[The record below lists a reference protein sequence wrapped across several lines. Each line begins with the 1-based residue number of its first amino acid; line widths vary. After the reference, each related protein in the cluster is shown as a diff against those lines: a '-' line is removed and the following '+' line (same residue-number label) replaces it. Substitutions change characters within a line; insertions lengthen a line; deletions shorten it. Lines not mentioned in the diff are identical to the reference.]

1 MEDAKSGDT
10 IELLKKQIYTLYKVF
25 DTPVLK
31 TLTFV
36 GQGPETIWTIG
47 STPPDPHNFG
57 TEYNGD
63 YSFDGADTITFKN
76 MTLQSGT
83 VDYLGFIRINNTIV
97 EDCVVNGK
105 TFYWG
110 YKKASFINT
119 IFNAPNRDYAL
130 WTYCSPIM
138 NFTKCTF
145 NSSGKTINVYTDF
158 SANKHDITINV
169 QDCTVNSS
177 SNGGPFTKPVLNIND
192 SNMGNFKYHINLIN
206 LKDTNTINGEVV
218 RDTAKP
224 SNYPDHTATCSR
236 WFGFGL
242 KQNKN
247 NKGRTVVTIDGT
259 TVFENGKMI
268 SHELIPGK
276 YTDGY
281 VDNAYTTTEWTP
293 EGNQFKREKICDY
306 CKYKVD
312 EKGYQLTYDPAGGEW
327 PDGKSDKKSEEI
339 MPLSKASTIIDG
351 PTRKGY
357 AFQGWQLAGSPAVYQ
372 AGASYAEKN
381 TAGEFINGELQ
392 AMWKPLPTE
401 PEDDHPVV
409 WNPNYDNPVPV
420 TPMTMPV
427 IVQNVPEKPLQVEV
441 QNLPRTGAA
450 ADPSLFAGLFGLV
463 GIALLSL
470 SISKRR

>member
-1 MEDAKSGDT
+1 MEEANSGDT
-10 IELLKKQIYTLYKVF
+10 IELLKEQEYTLYGNPK
-25 DTPVLK
+25 TTK

-36 GQGPETIWTIG
+36 GQGSGTTWIIG
-47 STPPDPHNFG
+47 SKTPDPKKFG
-57 TEYNGD
+57 TEFNSD

-76 MTLQSGT
+76 MTLLSGT
-83 VDYLGFIRINNTIV
+83 VNYLGFTRINHTIV
-97 EDCVVNGK
+97 DNCVVNGK

-110 YKKASFINT
+110 YKDASFTNT
-119 IFNAPNRDYAL
+119 TFNPPKGDYAL
-130 WTYCSPIM
+130 WTYCSPTM
-138 NFTKCTF
+138 NFTNCTF
-145 NSSGKTINVYTDF
+145 NSSGKTINVYSDYE
-158 SANKHDITINV
+158 ANKLDITINF

-177 SNGGPFTKPVLNIND
+177 NGGWFAKPVLNIND
-192 SNMGNFKYHINLIN
+192 SN
-206 LKDTNTINGEVV
+206 KDTKKNTINFTGKNTIVGKV
-218 RDTAKP
+218 ARDTAKP

-236 WFGFGL
+236 WFGFGGR
-242 KQNKN
+242 QNAN
-247 NKGRTVVTIDGT
+247 NTGLTVVTIDGT

-268 SHELIPGK
+268 SHELIPDK

-281 VDNAYTTTEWTP
+281 VDNEYTTTEWTL
-293 EGNQFKREKICDY
+293 EGNQFKREKICNY

-312 EKGYQLTYDPAGGEW
+312 EKGYQLTYDPAGGVW
-327 PDGKSDKKSEEI
+327 PDGKSDKKTEEI
-339 MPLSKASTIIDG
+339 VTLSQASTIIGG

-357 AFQGWQLAGSPAVYQ
+357 EFQGWQLAGSPAVYQ

-381 TAGEFINGELQ
+381 TAGEFINGELT

-401 PEDDHPVV
+401 PEDDQPVV

-427 IVQNVPEKPLQVEV
+427 IVQNVPSKPLQVEV

-463 GIALLSL
+463 GIALLSM

>member
-1 MEDAKSGDT
+1 MEEAEPRDT

-76 MTLQSGT
+76 MTLQSAT
-83 VDYLGFIRINNTIV
+83 ADYLGFIRINHTIV
-97 EDCVVNGK
+97 ENCVVNGR

-110 YKKASFINT
+110 YKDASFTNT
-119 IFNAPNRDYAL
+119 TFNALNSGYIL
-130 WTYCSPIM
+130 WTYSSPIM
-138 NFTKCTF
+138 NFTNCTF

-192 SNMGNFKYHINLIN
+192 SNMGNFKYHINFTG
-206 LKDTNTINGEVV
+206 KNTIVGKVV

-247 NKGRTVVTIDGT
+247 NTGRTVVTIDGT

-268 SHELIPGK
+268 SHELIPDK

-281 VDNAYTTTEWTP
+281 VDNAYTTTKWTL
-293 EGNQFKREKICDY
+293 EGNQFKRVKTCQY
-306 CKYKVD
+306 CGYQVA
-312 EKGYQLTYDPAGGEW
+312 EKGYQLTYDPAGGVW
-327 PDGKSDKKSEEI
+327 SDGKSDKKSEKI
-339 MPLSKASTIIDG
+339 MPLSQASTIIDG

-357 AFQGWQLAGSPAVYQ
+357 EFQGWQLAGSPAVYQ

-381 TAGEFINGELQ
+381 TAGEFINGELT

-401 PEDDHPVV
+401 PEEDQPVV
-409 WNPNYDNPVPV
+409 WNPNCNNPVPV

-427 IVQNVPEKPLQVEV
+427 IVQNVPAKPLQVEV

-463 GIALLSL
+463 GIALLSM

>member
-1 MEDAKSGDT
+1 MAEANSGET

-36 GQGPETIWTIG
+36 GQGPETKWAIG
-47 STPPDPHNFG
+47 SQPPDPHNFG

-76 MTLQSGT
+76 MTLQSAT
-83 VDYLGFIRINNTIV
+83 ANYLGFIRINHTIV
-97 EDCVVNGK
+97 ENCIVNGK

-110 YKKASFINT
+110 YTDASFIDT
-119 IFNAPNRDYAL
+119 TFNAPDGDYAL

-138 NFTKCTF
+138 NFTNCTF
-145 NSSGKTINVYTDF
+145 NSSGKTINVYTDY
-158 SANKHDITINV
+158 SADKHDITINV
-169 QDCTVNSS
+169 QGCTVNSS
-177 SNGGPFTKPVLNIND
+177 NGGLFTKPVLNIND
-192 SNMGNFKYHINLIN
+192 SNMGNFKYHINFTG
-206 LKDTNTINGEVV
+206 TNTISGQVA

-224 SNYPDHTATCSR
+224 KNTDHTATCSR
-236 WFGFGL
+236 WFGFGR
-242 KQNKN
+242 KQNTN
-247 NKGRTVVTIDGT
+247 NTGLTVVTIDGK

-268 SHELIPGK
+268 SHELIQDK

-281 VDNAYTTTEWTP
+281 VDDAYDRTDWSPAE
-293 EGNQFKREKICDY
+293 NQFKRVKTCQY
-306 CKYKVD
+306 CKYTVD
-312 EKGYQLTYDPAGGEW
+312 EKGYQLTYDPAGGTW
-327 PDGKSDKKSEEI
+327 PNGKSDKKSEEI
-339 MPLSKASTIIDG
+339 MPLSQASTIQDG

-357 AFQGWQLAGSPAVYQ
+357 EFQGWQLAGSPTVYQ
-372 AGASYAEKN
+372 AGATYAGMN
-381 TAGEFINGELQ
+381 AAGEFINGELT

-401 PEDDHPVV
+401 PEDDQPVV
-409 WNPNYDNPVPV
+409 WNPNYDNPVPL

-427 IVQNVPEKPLQVEV
+427 IVQNVPAKPLQEAV

-463 GIALLSL
+463 GFALLSL